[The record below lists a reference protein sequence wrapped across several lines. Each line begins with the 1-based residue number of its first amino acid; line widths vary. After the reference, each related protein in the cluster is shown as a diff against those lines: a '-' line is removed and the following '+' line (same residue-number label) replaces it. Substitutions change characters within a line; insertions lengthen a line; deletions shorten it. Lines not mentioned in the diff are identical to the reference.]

1 MQKSQVGRFLITA
14 LIVFVVLILLAL
26 FLAVSL
32 QIGAPAFLEMAW
44 SWLLRLVGLTTVVFS
59 VIALLAAG
67 PASLAPERF
76 SKWIALALL
85 GLLMIQQ
92 SWFLAI
98 GLVGLL
104 IAMMV
109 MACLRSSG
117 DLAGTGEQK

>member
-26 FLAVSL
+26 FLALAL
-32 QIGAPAFLEMAW
+32 QIRASAFLEMAW
-44 SWLLRLVGLTTVVFS
+44 SWFLRLVGLTTVVFS

-76 SKWIALALL
+76 SKWITLALL
-85 GLLMIQQ
+85 GLLIIQQ
-92 SWFLAI
+92 SWFLAF

-109 MACLRSSG
+109 VTCLRRSG
-117 DLAGTGEQK
+117 EIAGTEEQ

>member
-59 VIALLAAG
+59 PGTFFKVDCPCLAWPVNDSAELVSG
-67 PASLAPERF
+67 YRSGRPSDRHDGYGVPEEFR
-76 SKWIALALL
+76 
-85 GLLMIQQ
+85 
-92 SWFLAI
+92 
-98 GLVGLL
+98 
-104 IAMMV
+104 
-109 MACLRSSG
+109 
-117 DLAGTGEQK
+117 